1 VVHHQ
6 LLVIDIM
13 RIGRTLPPAAAPLGV
28 ADLWWGLRGLAGAAS
43 ALRKLHAELRDQFGA
58 RHVFLV
64 SSGTA
69 ALTVTLRALAASSR
83 RTGVVIPGYTCFTV
97 PGAVVH
103 AGLRP
108 VPCDIDASTFDF
120 DHTRLAEAIDG
131 DTLCV
136 VAHHL
141 FGVPSDIG
149 SIRALCHSRG
159 IAVIEDAAQGM
170 GGMSKDGPL
179 GTLGD
184 VAILSF
190 GRGKSVTACGGGA
203 ILTNSDHVASAI
215 GPQLASLP
223 APSPGRMLL
232 DLLRAVLM
240 AIFIRPQLY
249 WIPAALPFLRL
260 GETVFPTQVSI
271 GRLSGVH
278 AGLLHHWRRR
288 LDESNAHR
296 AAVAAAIGRQLDVA
310 PRMASSVPYL
320 RLPIVASSADEKE
333 RLCAD
338 SKRLGLGL
346 SGAYPSAVDEI
357 PELRQRA
364 PGVRCPQARSVA
376 DHLLTVPVHHWLT
389 TRDVRALAT
398 FVRSTVRSSHPV
410 RALPHAS

>member
-1 VVHHQ
+1 
-6 LLVIDIM
+6 M

-28 ADLWWGLRGLAGAAS
+28 PDLWRGLRGLVSPAPAI
-43 ALRKLHAELRDQFGA
+43 RKLHDELRQQFHA

-69 ALTVTLRALAASSR
+69 ALTVTLRALAESSP
-83 RTGVVIPGYTCFTV
+83 RTRVVVPGYTCFTV

-120 DHTRLAEAIDG
+120 DYTRLAEAIDS

-149 SIRALCHSRG
+149 RIRALCHSRG
-159 IAVIEDAAQGM
+159 IAVVEDAAQGM

-184 VAILSF
+184 VGIFSF

-203 ILTNSDHVASAI
+203 VLTNSDHVAASI
-215 GPQLASLP
+215 GRQLAPLP
-223 APSPGRMLL
+223 APSHEQILL
-232 DLLRAVLM
+232 DLVRAVLM
-240 AIFIRPQLY
+240 AILIRPQLY
-249 WIPAALPFLRL
+249 WIPAMLPFLRL
-260 GETVFPTQVSI
+260 GETIFPTIVPI
-271 GRLSGVH
+271 ERLSGVQ

-288 LDESNAHR
+288 LRESNTRR
-296 AAVAAAIGRQLDVA
+296 AAVAAEIGQQLDLA
-310 PRMASSVPYL
+310 RTADSSLPYL
-320 RLPIVASSADEKE
+320 RLPIYASSTDEKR
-333 RLCAD
+333 RLCAR

-346 SGAYPSAVDEI
+346 SGGYPSAVDEI
-357 PELRQRA
+357 PELRQRV
-364 PGVRCPQARSVA
+364 PGIRCPQAHSVA

-389 TRDVRALAT
+389 TRDVRAIVA
-398 FVRSTVRSSHPV
+398 FVRSTVRPWHPV
-410 RALPHAS
+410 RVLPHAS